1 MKNDYTWVLIELN
14 KMETPRKSI
23 HSFGSVTSLRDS
35 KLMKDGNGDPMTVDQ
50 LRSRIKKCKTKDL
63 WQNDQ
68 YILIKKDVN
77 KSKRYKNKKK

>member
-14 KMETPRKSI
+14 KMENPRKSI
-23 HSFGSVTSLRDS
+23 HNFGSITALEDS
-35 KLMKDGNGDPMTVDQ
+35 KLMKDGNGDLMTDRQ

-77 KSKRYKNKKK
+77 KSKRYKTKS